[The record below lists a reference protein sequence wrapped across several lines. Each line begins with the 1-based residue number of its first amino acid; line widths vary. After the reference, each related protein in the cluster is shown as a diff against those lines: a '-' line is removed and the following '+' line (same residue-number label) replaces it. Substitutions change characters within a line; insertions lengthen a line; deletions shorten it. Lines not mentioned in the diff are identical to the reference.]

1 MSLIYV
7 LDHALCLPN
16 AVCLQALLCVE
27 GRKALY
33 SYCREHEIPFKQL
46 GKLIVATDARQIPS
60 LESILSRGRA
70 NGIADLRSLSKEEV
84 SELEPNIKCVKAIL
98 SPSTGIIDSHSFMQS
113 LRVLTYLLLFM

>member
-1 MSLIYV
+1 MHVCTFPVPFIHLLLIYVLHTSCMSLIYV

-60 LESILSRGRA
+60 LE
-70 NGIADLRSLSKEEV
+70 D
-84 SELEPNIKCVKAIL
+84 ELMALPIYAL
-98 SPSTGIIDSHSFMQS
+98 
-113 LRVLTYLLLFM
+113 